1 MKILKL
7 SMTRLYVLPGSTGRY
22 TLIDT
27 GYDGEYEQFF
37 RKLDRAG
44 LKIEDI
50 GHLFLTHHHDDHAGF
65 AARLVEVC
73 PQITVIARAE
83 AELLLAAGHNNTS
96 NGGTLLNRRIRAL
109 FQLKRRLSPDWDL
122 SYPPLT
128 LRPQDIRL
136 TEERNEL
143 GSELGFE
150 AQAVYTPGHT
160 SDSQSLLLPN
170 GTLFCGDLAA
180 RFLNFAGAHYCT
192 LFNEDI
198 EQVYRSWRT
207 VLKLGA
213 RKVYPAHG
221 KSFDVDTLRKHI
233 DLHHRNS
240 VVPFPTEAE

>member
-1 MKILKL
+1 MKIITL
-7 SMTRLYVLPGSTGRY
+7 SMTRLYVLLGATGRY
-22 TLIDT
+22 TLIDA
-27 GYDGEYEQFF
+27 GYDGEYELFL
-37 RKLDRAG
+37 RKLEGAG

-65 AARLVEVC
+65 AARLLKAR

-83 AELLLAAGHNNTS
+83 AEPLLAAGHNNTS

-109 FQLKRRLSPDWDL
+109 YHLKRRVSPDWDL
-122 SYPPLT
+122 SFPPLT
-128 LRPQDIRL
+128 LRTHDIRL
-136 TEERNEL
+136 REDRSDL
-143 GSELGFE
+143 SSELGFE

-160 SDSQSLLLPN
+160 SDSQSLLLPD

-198 EQVYRSWRT
+198 EQVYHSWRT

-213 RKVYPAHG
+213 RSVYPAHG
-221 KSFDVDTLRKHI
+221 RSFDADTLKKHMDSHGRK
-233 DLHHRNS
+233 S
-240 VVPFPTEAE
+240 VVPFP